1 VTRGRAVS
9 GYPRKVQTSTE
20 PRGRERILNVPNTIT
35 FARLIVL
42 MPLFALL
49 VLLLHENFWAF
60 VVLVVL
66 GATDWVDGFAARK
79 LGQVTHFGAVLDPVA
94 DRASQVVVC
103 LTLVISG
110 ILPLWILIAIA
121 ATDLILGL
129 IILAY
134 KRQGSMTITYIS
146 KIRTTFLMLGLP
158 LLLLAHSD
166 FPGHEILAVVAFWGV
181 AIGCVLHVLVG
192 AQYAAVVIREGR
204 APRTPPRPDGASAPG
219 RPDADAPNR
228 RG

>member
-1 VTRGRAVS
+1 METPTA
-9 GYPRKVQTSTE
+9 PRQ
-20 PRGRERILNVPNTIT
+20 REQILNVPNTIT
-35 FARLIVL
+35 FARLIL
-42 MPLFALL
+42 FMPLFVLL
-49 VLLLHENFWAF
+49 VLVWHENFWAF
-60 VVLVVL
+60 IVLVAL
-66 GATDWVDGFAARK
+66 GATDWIDGFAARK

-103 LTLVISG
+103 VTLVISG

-158 LLLLAHSD
+158 LLLLGHSD
-166 FPGHEILAVVAFWGV
+166 FAGHEVVAVVAFYGV
-181 AIGCVLHVLVG
+181 VIGCLLHVFVG
-192 AQYAAVVIREGR
+192 AQYAAIVIREGR
-204 APRTPPRPDGASAPG
+204 AGRADPRPLGASAAG

>member
-1 VTRGRAVS
+1 
-9 GYPRKVQTSTE
+9 VQTSTE
-20 PRGRERILNVPNTIT
+20 PHGRERILNVPNTIT
-35 FARLIVL
+35 FARLLLL

-49 VLLLHENFWAF
+49 VLLWNENFWAF
-60 VVLVVL
+60 IVLVVL
-66 GATDWVDGFAARK
+66 AATDWVDGFAARK

-110 ILPLWILIAIA
+110 ILPLWILIAIVV
-121 ATDLILGL
+121 TDLILGL

-192 AQYAAVVIREGR
+192 AQYAVVVIREGR
-204 APRTPPRPDGASAPG
+204 AHPRPAGASAPG
-219 RPDADAPNR
+219 RPEADAPNR

>member
-1 VTRGRAVS
+1 MD
-9 GYPRKVQTSTE
+9 TSTAHPE
-20 PRGRERILNVPNTIT
+20 RERILNVPNTIT
-35 FARLIVL
+35 FARLIL
-42 MPLFALL
+42 FMPLFVLL
-49 VLLLHENFWAF
+49 VLLWHENFWAF
-60 VVLVVL
+60 IVLVAL
-66 GATDWVDGFAARK
+66 GATDWIDGFAARK

-121 ATDLILGL
+121 VTDLVLGL
-129 IILAY
+129 IIVAY

-158 LLLLAHSD
+158 LLLLGHAD
-166 FPGHEILAVVAFWGV
+166 FPGHEVLAVVAFYGV
-181 AIGCVLHVLVG
+181 VVGCLLHVFVG
-192 AQYAAVVIREGR
+192 AQYALIVIREGR
-204 APRTPPRPDGASAPG
+204 AGRAGAAGGGHPRPSGASAPG